1 VGIKQRDIFSRF
13 YKVQLKDILRP
24 VQKGFRMNYR
34 QLAAVI
40 ACMFFFASTVTA
52 QEAPK
57 EKLVDRV
64 RKSIDRGVQYLRDM
78 ERGKSNW
85 ELDAEARAEHGGRT
99 ALAML
104 ALINCGV
111 PMEDPMM
118 KRGLD
123 WLREIK
129 PERTYTVGL
138 QTMVFCLARQ
148 PQDKDRIQRNV
159 DWLTK
164 AKAKDGWTYTDKA
177 NFGAADNSC
186 TQYALLGLH
195 EALLAGAKVEKR
207 LLEEVRDFYIRTQV
221 RGDGGWTYRGGGFT
235 TMTMTT
241 AGLCNLLI
249 SGMDLQTGKQRLK
262 DDGSADL
269 CGVYDENKPV
279 ADALKWIGNNFPGR
293 LTMDRARAAF
303 QHPYYALYGVERAGR
318 LTGQRFIGG
327 HDWYRLGCEM
337 LVDSQ
342 LADGRWDGEGR
353 QLDHWPIVATSF
365 SLLFL
370 SKGRTPVLL
379 TKMAYGRGD
388 DWNNKRSDCKNLVEF
403 SSKEIFKGMPMA
415 WQIFDARGRA
425 AENEEEIRDLA
436 ADLLQSP
443 VTFFNGHL
451 RAPSGKDRQVLKEY
465 LSNGGFVFAEAC
477 CGRPE
482 FDADFRAMCKEM
494 FPDNPLV
501 PLPDSH
507 PVWIASGQFPV
518 PPTEFPLWGIQQG
531 CKTILMYSP
540 KPISGYWEAN
550 QNNLGR
556 GKTAFQLGA
565 NIIAYATGLEAPKPR
580 LTEVEI
586 PRGDLRST
594 IRRGFLRVAQIKHD
608 GDWQPAP
615 RAMVNLMTEIQKG
628 GMDVSL
634 ETIPIPVA
642 SENIVDFKFLYM
654 HGRGKFEYKKEQLNQ
669 LRFNLENGGLLLAD
683 ACCGSK
689 AFDASFRQFVEM
701 LFADKQLKLQP
712 VPFTDELYSHQLN
725 GEAIREVRLRREG
738 PDGRPETEFKQTAP
752 ALEGIKWNNRWVV
765 LYSRYDLGCALE
777 KHKST
782 DCLGYNYESALKIG
796 KAAVFYSLK
805 R

>member
-1 VGIKQRDIFSRF
+1 
-13 YKVQLKDILRP
+13 
-24 VQKGFRMNYR
+24 MNCR
-34 QLAAVI
+34 CLLVALIGGVLFVHTSLA
-40 ACMFFFASTVTA
+40 
-52 QEAPK
+52 QDAPK

-64 RKSIDRGVQYLRDM
+64 QKSISKGVQYLRDL
-78 ERGKSNW
+78 ENGKGHW
-85 ELDAEARAEHGGRT
+85 EVDAESRAENGGRT

-104 ALINCGV
+104 SLLNCGI
-111 PMEDPMM
+111 PPEDPMM
-118 KRGLD
+118 RRALE
-123 WLREIK
+123 WLRGIP

-148 PQDKDRIQRNV
+148 PQDRDRIQRNV
-159 DWLTK
+159 DWLK
-164 AKAKDGWTYTDKA
+164 RAKAKDGWSYTERA
-177 NFGAADNSC
+177 VFGSPDNSC

-195 EALLAGAKVEKR
+195 EALVYGANVDR
-207 LLEEVRDFYIRTQV
+207 RMLEEVRDFYIRTQV

-249 SGMDLQTGKQRLK
+249 CGTDLQTGKQRLK

-269 CGVYDENKPV
+269 CGVYEENKPV
-279 ADALKWIGNNFPGR
+279 ADGLKWIGNNFPGR
-293 LTMDRARAAF
+293 LTPDRARAAF
-303 QHPYYALYGVERAGR
+303 QHPFYALYGIERAGR

-327 HDWYRLGCEM
+327 HDWYRLGCEY
-337 LVDSQ
+337 LVDIQ
-342 LADGRWDGEGR
+342 HGDGRWDGEGR
-353 QLDHWPIVATSF
+353 QLDHWPVVATSF

-370 SKGRTPVLL
+370 SKGRTPVLV

-388 DWNNKRSDCKNLVEF
+388 DWNNKRSDCKHLVDF
-403 SSKEIFKGMPMA
+403 CSKELFKGQPMA
-415 WQIFDARGRA
+415 WQIFDARNRP
-425 AENEEEIRDLA
+425 AEREDEIKELA

-443 VTFFNGHL
+443 VTFLNGHL
-451 RAPSGKDRQVLKEY
+451 RAPTGKEKEVLKEY
-465 LSNGGFVFAEAC
+465 LNNGGFVFAEAC

-482 FDADFRAMCKEM
+482 FDADFRQLCKDLY
-494 FPDNPLV
+494 PDNPLV
-501 PLPDSH
+501 PLADSH
-507 PVWIASGQFPV
+507 PVWTASGQFPV

-540 KPISGYWEAN
+540 KPITGYWEAN
-550 QNNLGR
+550 QNANGR

-565 NIIAYATGLEAPKPR
+565 NVIAYATGLEAPKPR

-586 PRGDLRST
+586 AKGDLRST
-594 IRRGFLRVAQIKHD
+594 IRRGFLRVAQIRHE

-615 RAMVNLMTEIQKG
+615 RAMVNLMTDVQKSG
-628 GMDVSL
+628 LDVSL
-634 ETIPIPVA
+634 ETVPIPIA

-654 HGRGKFEYKKEQLNQ
+654 HGRGQFQFKKEQLNQ
-669 LRFNLENGGLLLAD
+669 LRFNLETGGLLLAD

-689 AFDASFRQFVEM
+689 NFDASFRSFVEM
-701 LFADKQLKLQP
+701 LFADKQMKLQP
-712 VPFTDELYSHQLN
+712 IPLTDELFSHQLN

-738 PDGRPETEFKQTAP
+738 ADGRPDTAFKQVAP

-765 LYSRYDLGCALE
+765 IYSRYDLGCALE

-782 DCLGYNYESALKIG
+782 DCLGYNYESALKLG